1 LTKKAGEKVK
11 GKRGGRHP
19 CYTLFKPLGK
29 AHGEE
34 DHICADPAGGK
45 AQGVRFQ
52 APRFI
57 YGVSLSPFA
66 FPLFPAPLAHWLTSK
81 QVAEDLPVH
90 RLKMLNSKHTTMLA
104 QGNALV

>member
-1 LTKKAGEKVK
+1 MEKKIIFVPIPLAARHKVSV
-11 GKRGGRHP
+11 
-19 CYTLFKPLGK
+19 FKPLDLSMG
-29 AHGEE
+29 
-34 DHICADPAGGK
+34 
-45 AQGVRFQ
+45 F
-52 APRFI
+52 
-57 YGVSLSPFA
+57 SLSPFA